1 LGNLIMSKVV
11 EVKLN
16 RSAEELVA
24 KAKEAARDKGI
35 HFVGNEEKG
44 QFAGNG
50 IEGHYR
56 ISGDTLSI
64 RISKKPFIVPWNL
77 IETAVR
83 SYFA

>member
-1 LGNLIMSKVV
+1 MSKVV
-11 EVKLN
+11 QVKLN
-16 RSAEELVA
+16 QSAEEFVA

-35 HFVGNEEKG
+35 HLIGDEEKG

-50 IEGHYR
+50 IEGHYH

-77 IETAVR
+77 IEAAVR
-83 SYFA
+83 NYFA

>member
-1 LGNLIMSKVV
+1 MSKVV

-16 RSAEELVA
+16 RPAEELVA

-35 HFVGNEEKG
+35 HFVGDEQKG

-56 ISGDTLSI
+56 INGDTLSI
-64 RISKKPFIVPWNL
+64 RISKKPLIVPWNL
-77 IETAVR
+77 IEAAVR
-83 SYFA
+83 SYFG